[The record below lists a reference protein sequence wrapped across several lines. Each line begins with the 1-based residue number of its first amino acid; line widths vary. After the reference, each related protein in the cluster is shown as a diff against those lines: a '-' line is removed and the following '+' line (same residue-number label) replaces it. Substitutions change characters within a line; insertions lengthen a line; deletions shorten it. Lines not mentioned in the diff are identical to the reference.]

1 LDYAVKREHTMIRCK
16 PKGICSWDFHLDG
29 DGHLAT
35 LNFNWAGE
43 QGEITEDGTR
53 FEVRKQGVFSGHWTL
68 DDDAGKQTA
77 SAQKS
82 NAFTQTFEIQDHNDN
97 HVLRAESAFGRSFR
111 IERSGNVIA
120 TVCPVH
126 AFTRRATI
134 EVRDQ
139 KWDFPIICFAFWL
152 VVLAWRRAASSR
164 AAAGGGG

>member
-1 LDYAVKREHTMIRCK
+1 MIRCK

-29 DGHLAT
+29 DGHHAT
-35 LNFNWAGE
+35 LEFNWVSE
-43 QGEITEDGTR
+43 QGDITADGIR
-53 FEVRKQGVFSGHWTL
+53 FAVRKHGMFNGRWTL
-68 DDDAGKQTA
+68 DGAGSETA

-82 NAFTQTFEIQDHNDN
+82 KALTRTFEIQDHNDN

-111 IERSGNVIA
+111 IERSGDVIA
-120 TVCPVH
+120 TVYPVH

-134 EVRDQ
+134 EVRGQ

-152 VVLAWRRAASSR
+152 VVLTWRRAASSG